1 MVLEGVVKYLIAT
14 IFLVFSLVLGWFV
27 SAKYLEPII
36 LSVFNPESHEKY
48 LDIWFVVF
56 VSIELV
62 VFFTYTAYIYTIYK
76 NKKHLTKAQAD
87 AEKRAA

>member
-1 MVLEGVVKYLIAT
+1 LEGAVKYLIAT
-14 IFLVFSLVLGWFV
+14 VALVFSLVLGWFV
-27 SAKYLEPII
+27 SAKYLEPLI

-62 VFFTYTAYIYTIYK
+62 VVLMYTVYIYTVYK
-76 NKKHLTKAQAD
+76 NKMHLTKSSSG
-87 AEKRAA
+87 R